1 MSYYPDADRFIKT
14 LGHINRTWFKKRSEL
29 SEEDFKKITDLYFE
43 NLDLIR
49 LLIQIMN
56 KRKQH
61 LP

>member
-14 LGHINRTWFKKRSEL
+14 LGYINRTWFKKRSEL